1 MTSINT
7 NPKEFQIKLKYK
19 VGSEYHYIILDKFT
33 YETIRD
39 SNMIDKE
46 KQVVREKMKID
57 NPTKNWDNNVEDY
70 DKLKE
75 HLNIKDKKNYKFYIP
90 LSTFYFNF
98 DNLRGFFNKQ
108 LEILSDKSQFSKN
121 IDKSHAINDRTVSY
135 THLTLPTKRIV

>member
-46 KQVVREKMKID
+46 KQIVREKMKIGIMM
-57 NPTKNWDNNVEDY
+57 
-70 DKLKE
+70 LK
-75 HLNIKDKKNYKFYIP
+75 IM
-90 LSTFYFNF
+90 
-98 DNLRGFFNKQ
+98 
-108 LEILSDKSQFSKN
+108 
-121 IDKSHAINDRTVSY
+121 IN
-135 THLTLPTKRIV
+135 